1 MKLSDA
7 EWQIMNALWQ
17 KNPATAREIMSDLP
31 EDVQWAYTTVKTM
44 LSRLV
49 SKSAVCE
56 EKRGNLA
63 FYTPLISQKKARRGA
78 IRSMIDKVFGGTVE
92 PIIHYLIEEQKLTP
106 GQRRE
111 LIRMLEETDRKG
123 VTYDQF
129 DQ

>member
-17 KNPATAREIMSDLP
+17 KNPSTAREIIDELP
-31 EDVQWAYTTVKTM
+31 NDVQWAYTTVKTM
-44 LSRLV
+44 LTRLV
-49 SKSAVCE
+49 SKKAVHE

-63 FYTPLISQKKARRGA
+63 FYTPLVSQWKARRGA

-92 PIIHYLIEEQKLTP
+92 PIMHYLVDEEKLTSS
-106 GQRRE
+106 QRRE
-111 LIRMLEETDRKG
+111 LIKLLEEMDRKEAAD
-123 VTYDQF
+123 DQS